1 MLVAVE
7 APRTQ
12 STNAVKFVIKG
23 EAVPSWLVD
32 MIKTAY
38 PKALVKEDDTLEDVL
53 ESDWFKEIRQQ
64 MTPAENLR
72 SLRQNFGITQQELA
86 NRAGISKQQ
95 VSAME
100 RGKDPIGRKMASKL
114 ADALG
119 TSINNLFW

>member
-12 STNAVKFVIKG
+12 NTEAVKFIIKG
-23 EAVPSWLVD
+23 ESVPSWLID
-32 MIKTAY
+32 MIKVAY
-38 PKALVKEDDTLEDVL
+38 PKTLIREDDPTEDVL

-72 SLRQNFGITQQELA
+72 SLRQNFGFTQQELA
-86 NRAGISKQQ
+86 DRAGISKQQ

-100 RGKDPIGRKMASKL
+100 RGKDPIGRKMAKKL

-119 TSINNLFW
+119 TSIDNLFW

>member
-12 STNAVKFVIKG
+12 NTEAVKFIIKG
-23 EAVPSWLVD
+23 ERVPSWLID
-32 MIKTAY
+32 MIRVAY
-38 PKALVKEDDTLEDVL
+38 PRTLVREDDPTEDAL

-72 SLRQNFGITQQELA
+72 SLRQNFGITQQQLA
-86 NRAGISKQQ
+86 DRAGISKQQ

-100 RGKDPIGRKMASKL
+100 RGKDPIGRKMAKKL

-119 TSINNLFW
+119 TSIDNLFW